1 MEYNYYKDV
10 NLLVLAHDGKRSLY
24 RLSEENVLEPQA
36 WAQNQKRLEVYP
48 KLNLVLT
55 DGELY
60 TLTGEVIL
68 LGLCKDEVIFTP
80 MRHHILMQCQ
90 SVKATSLLWFKGHK
104 IAEIIFCKRLVCCN
118 EDYSVVEMEKD
129 NLEDSSC
136 WQVYS
141 DEGKKVFKCPFRG
154 DTVRLCG
161 YFLIIDNL
169 TQHGIYHLPSQKFLL
184 EDQQRIVASS
194 EIDFMMGCNITGE
207 LRCWFQDKWTQHSK
221 VENFDIL
228 VDVEGK
234 NGIYYL
240 KQNGKYFLYT
250 FDGKPFANLQ
260 IPHGAD
266 FVGYDADNQ
275 SIMLVNEGKACFL

>member
-1 MEYNYYKDV
+1 MNSPIV
-10 NLLVLAHDGKRSLY
+10 QTFANSGGLLESITSISKGGIYLFVAL
-24 RLSEENVLEPQA
+24 
-36 WAQNQKRLEVYP
+36 
-48 KLNLVLT
+48 
-55 DGELY
+55 
-60 TLTGEVIL
+60 
-68 LGLCKDEVIFTP
+68 IFT
-80 MRHHILMQCQ
+80 
-90 SVKATSLLWFKGHK
+90 
-104 IAEIIFCKRLVCCN
+104 
-118 EDYSVVEMEKD
+118 
-129 NLEDSSC
+129 
-136 WQVYS
+136 
-141 DEGKKVFKCPFRG
+141 
-154 DTVRLCG
+154 

-207 LRCWFQDKWTQHSK
+207 LHCWFQDKWTQHSK
-221 VENFDIL
+221 VEDFDIL

-266 FVGYDADNQ
+266 FVGYDADNK
-275 SIMLVNEGKACFL
+275 SIVLVNEGKACFL